1 MLENIVSQFM
11 QSGAGKDVL
20 SQLKQQGL
28 EGAQAQSAISATAE
42 GAMQQVSSGGIG
54 GMVGGLLG
62 GAAPAQGAGAGA
74 GIAAQVAQFVSQKT
88 GLSPAIA
95 QSVVGVALPKV
106 LELIQGQAQ
115 PPAAGAKPSI
125 GGLLGGL
132 IK

>member
-20 SQLKQQGL
+20 SQLKQRGL
-28 EGAQAQSAISATAE
+28 DGAQAQSAVSATAE
-42 GAMQQVSSGGIG
+42 GAMQQVSRGGVG
-54 GMVGGLLG
+54 GMLGGLLG
-62 GAAPAQGAGAGA
+62 GAPAAG
-74 GIAAQVAQFVSQKT
+74 GIAAQVTQFVSQKT

-95 QSVVGVALPKV
+95 QSVVGVALPKL

-115 PPAAGAKPSI
+115 APAAGATPSP

-132 IK
+132 LK